1 MNTEI
6 RQFLD
11 DLFSKAASD
20 EYIFRGE
27 PAHYAKVS
35 SGLCRLLEN
44 TSVSF
49 VDKIAEIE
57 QRMVEAA
64 KSYANLS
71 ERSDEAVL
79 SELQHFGGK
88 TNLIDFSR
96 DCLIALFFACGQPSD
111 QHGRI
116 ICLNRTSDEYDIV
129 NPAENHSRV
138 IAQKSIFVKSPNG
151 IVASAVADIIDVPS
165 DMKPTLRSYLE
176 RVHGISHPSIYT
188 DIVGFVALQNMLLEG
203 YLHLSSQSAA
213 GPEGDAISDMPDWLK
228 MLTPQSS

>member
-1 MNTEI
+1 MYQENETLERVNRLNMEI

-35 SGLCRLLEN
+35 SGLYRLLES

-49 VDKIAEIE
+49 VDKVVEIE
-57 QRMVEAA
+57 QSMVEAA

-71 ERSDEAVL
+71 ERSDGAVL

-96 DCLIALFFACGQPSD
+96 DCLVALFFACGQPSA

-116 ICLNRTSDEYDIV
+116 ICLKRTSDDYDIV

-138 IAQKSIFVKSPNG
+138 LLK
-151 IVASAVADIIDVPS
+151 
-165 DMKPTLRSYLE
+165 
-176 RVHGISHPSIYT
+176 RV
-188 DIVGFVALQNMLLEG
+188 
-203 YLHLSSQSAA
+203 SS
-213 GPEGDAISDMPDWLK
+213 
-228 MLTPQSS
+228 